1 MTALEKEFYSRKEL
15 AELLGVTPLTVYRI
29 TQRGE
34 LDYHMIGSAMRFRR
48 DDIEAYLTMRRNVGM
63 GPRKKTTSKKVKS
76 KK

>member
-34 LDYHMIGSAMRFRR
+34 LDYHMIGRAMRFRR
-48 DDIEAYLTMRRNVGM
+48 EDIESYLTMRRNVGIED
-63 GPRKKTTSKKVKS
+63 KKPKTPKGKS
-76 KK
+76 TK